1 MLNKTINSP
10 QVGLFATCLV
20 DLFRPNVG
28 FSTLELLEN
37 CGCQVKVPMRQTCCG
52 QIAYNNG
59 DIKNSRLLAQQLL
72 NEFDEFDYIVAPS
85 GSCVGMLKRHY
96 LELFAHEP
104 YWQAKAQNFA
114 DRCYE
119 LVSFLT
125 QVQGVTQVNAHFK
138 QSVTYHDS
146 CSGLRELGIQTQPRQ
161 LLNSVPGLT
170 LIEMTKSQECCGF
183 GGTFCVKYSP
193 ISTRLLAD
201 KVAAIQ
207 ATGAQVVLAG
217 DMGCLLNIAGYL
229 KRLAS
234 SIKVYHV
241 AEVLA
246 GRANVLAIGE
256 KKYPNI
262 ISKSNHT

>member
-1 MLNKTINSP
+1 MSNKTISFP
-10 QVGLFATCLV
+10 EVGLFITCLV

-28 FSTLELLEN
+28 FAALELLEG
-37 CGCQVKVPMRQTCCG
+37 CGCRVKIPLRQTCCG

-59 DIKNSRLLAQQLL
+59 DIKNSRLLAQQVLS
-72 NEFDEFDYIVAPS
+72 EFDGCDYIVAPS
-85 GSCVGMLKRHY
+85 GSCIGMLKRHY
-96 LELFAHEP
+96 LKLFAHEP

-114 DRCYE
+114 ARCYE

-125 QVQGVTQVNAHFK
+125 QVQKITQVNAYFE
-138 QSVTYHDS
+138 QRVTYHDS

-161 LLNSVPGLT
+161 LLKYVSGLT
-170 LIEMTKSQECCGF
+170 LIEMKAAQECCGF
-183 GGTFCVKYSP
+183 GGTFCVKYAS
-193 ISTRLLAD
+193 ISTHLLAN

-234 SIKVYHV
+234 SIKVYHI

-246 GRANVLAIGE
+246 GRANILAIGE
-256 KKYPNI
+256 EQVP
-262 ISKSNHT
+262 

>member
-1 MLNKTINSP
+1 MSNKTTNFP
-10 QVGLFATCLV
+10 EVGLFITCLV

-28 FSTLELLEN
+28 FAALELLEH
-37 CGCQVKVPMRQTCCG
+37 CGCRVKIPIRQTCCG

-72 NEFDEFDYIVAPS
+72 SEFDGCDYIVAPS
-85 GSCVGMLKRHY
+85 GSCIGMLKRHY
-96 LELFAHEP
+96 LELFVHDP

-125 QVQGVTQVNAHFK
+125 QVQGMTQVNTYFEQK
-138 QSVTYHDS
+138 VTYHDS

-161 LLNSVPGLT
+161 LLNRVPGLT
-170 LIEMTKSQECCGF
+170 LIEMKAVQGCCGF

-193 ISTRLLAD
+193 ISTRLVAD

-234 SIKVYHV
+234 FIKVYHV

-246 GRANVLAIGE
+246 GRTNIPAIGE
-256 KKYPNI
+256 EKIP
-262 ISKSNHT
+262 

>member
-1 MLNKTINSP
+1 MSSKTTNVP
-10 QVGLFATCLV
+10 QIGLFITCLV

-28 FSTLELLEN
+28 FSALKLLEH
-37 CGCQVKVPMRQTCCG
+37 CGCHVEVPIRQTCCG

-59 DIKNSRLLAQQLL
+59 DINNSRLLAQQLIS
-72 NEFDEFDYIVAPS
+72 EFESYDYIVAPS
-85 GSCVGMLKRHY
+85 GSCIGMLKRHY
-96 LELFAHEP
+96 LELFTQEP

-125 QVQGVTQVNAHFK
+125 EVQGMTQVNTCFEQK
-138 QSVTYHDS
+138 VTYHDS
-146 CSGLRELGIQTQPRQ
+146 CSGLRELGIQMQPRQ
-161 LLNSVPGLT
+161 LLNSISGLT
-170 LIEMTKSQECCGF
+170 LIEMKTTQECCGF

-193 ISTRLLAD
+193 ISARLLAD
-201 KVAAIQ
+201 KVAHIQ

-246 GRANVLAIGE
+246 GKADIPAMGKE
-256 KKYPNI
+256 KVP
-262 ISKSNHT
+262 

>member
-1 MLNKTINSP
+1 MSSKTTDFPKI
-10 QVGLFATCLV
+10 GLFITCLV

-28 FSTLELLEN
+28 FAALELLER
-37 CGCQVKVPMRQTCCG
+37 CGCQVKVPIKQTCCG

-59 DIKNSRLLAQQLL
+59 DINNSRLLAKQLI
-72 NEFDEFDYIVAPS
+72 NEFDGCDYIVAPS
-85 GSCVGMLKRHY
+85 GSCIGMLKRHY
-96 LELFAHEP
+96 PQLFTHEP
-104 YWQAKAQNFA
+104 AWQAKAQNFA

-125 QVQGVTQVNAHFK
+125 QVQGMTQVNTRFE
-138 QSVTYHDS
+138 QRVTYHDS
-146 CSGLRELGIQTQPRQ
+146 CSGLRELGIQMQPRQ
-161 LLNSVPGLT
+161 LLNSVLGLT
-170 LIEMTKSQECCGF
+170 LIEMKATQECCGF

-193 ISTRLLAD
+193 ISARLLAD
-201 KVAAIQ
+201 KVAHIQ

-246 GRANVLAIGE
+246 GRANISAIGE
-256 KKYPNI
+256 
-262 ISKSNHT
+262 